1 VSADGS
7 ISLIWGDGEHVFR
20 LAIGQFRELQ
30 EKVNGR
36 RLALGGQMVG
46 PMSLLNQL
54 RANDAWPDDIRDVL
68 RLGLIGG
75 GMKPPEAHRML
86 VNYFDATA
94 PLEHMKP
101 AFAVLLAGLAGSP
114 GESSDAKKKTSP
126 EAGTNQSTSGE
137 STATAQP

>member
-1 VSADGS
+1 MSADGS

-86 VNYFDATA
+86 VSYFDANPHWA
-94 PLEHMKP
+94 YDL
-101 AFAVLLAGLAGSP
+101 FVRLLFYFFKIYLLFGSMTCQIFQV
-114 GESSDAKKKTSP
+114 ACFLF
-126 EAGTNQSTSGE
+126 
-137 STATAQP
+137 